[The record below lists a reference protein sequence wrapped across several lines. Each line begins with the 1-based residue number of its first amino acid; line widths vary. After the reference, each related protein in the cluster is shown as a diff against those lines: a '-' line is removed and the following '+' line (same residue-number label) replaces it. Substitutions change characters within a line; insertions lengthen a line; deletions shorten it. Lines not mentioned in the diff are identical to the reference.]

1 VLEQTVQRIE
11 QPPAFHQQSLDSALY
26 IGVALREQCRL
37 SHAWCI
43 GESSATKKLLH
54 PNQHK
59 PHRKGETNMPL
70 AFIIGTAGSGK
81 SLFTAAFSEWLKT
94 SKQDVAV
101 VNLDPGALKLP
112 YSPDVDVRN
121 YVDIGDLM
129 EKYGLGPNGALIMAA
144 DLIAD
149 EIDNITV
156 DIEAANADVVLVD
169 TPGQMELFAFRASG
183 PYIVNELTRE
193 PKAIVYL
200 FDAVF
205 SINPLNYVSNMFLSA
220 AVYNR
225 FFQPQM
231 HLLSKC
237 DLLPEKEV
245 ETITDWA
252 ANPRALEDSIEQKL
266 KGTKRLF
273 SINMMHAIN
282 QLGIKFLLIP
292 VSAKTN
298 QGLTNFNTVLERILT
313 GGEKYTY

>member
-1 VLEQTVQRIE
+1 
-11 QPPAFHQQSLDSALY
+11 
-26 IGVALREQCRL
+26 
-37 SHAWCI
+37 
-43 GESSATKKLLH
+43 
-54 PNQHK
+54 
-59 PHRKGETNMPL
+59 MPI

-81 SLFTAAFSEWLKT
+81 SLFTAAFSEWLKM

-121 YVDIGDLM
+121 YVDVGNIM

-149 EIDNITV
+149 EIENLTR
-156 DIEAANADVVLVD
+156 DIEDANADLVLVD

-183 PYIVNELTRE
+183 PYIVNELTKE
-193 PKAIVYL
+193 NKAIVYL

-225 FFQPQM
+225 FFQPQI

-237 DLLPEKEV
+237 DLIPKKET
-245 ETITDWA
+245 ETITEWS
-252 ANPRALEDSIEQKL
+252 ANPKALEDAIEQKL
-266 KGTKRLF
+266 EGTKRLF
-273 SINMMHAIN
+273 SRNMMHAIS
-282 QLGIKFLLIP
+282 QIGLKFLLIP

-298 QGLTNFNTVLERILT
+298 QGLTNFNTILERILT